1 MTTDF
6 TALINQAEQEDDQSQ
21 TRTGG
26 DFTAPKPGITVCR
39 LIEYIELGMQKQK
52 PYQGKPKPP
61 AEVVRLTFELLSPA
75 RDIHEFDGKRTAD
88 KISFRCTKLL
98 SNKARFKRLFNQM
111 DYGRGKKHMAHF
123 LGDAFLVEIFNY
135 VGTDKKDHAS
145 LFNNEGFCRIGAPF
159 RPADPLDP
167 NGKPTPIP
175 VPDAISNLRLFLFNH
190 PSPECWN
197 SLYIEGEREVK
208 DDKGTVTGKESK
220 NFIQDSI
227 RAAVNFHGSPVE
239 AMLAAISTPPV
250 PTSVE
255 NAAQADTALA
265 AQAPAPDPAKTSQAG
280 KDALA
285 ELGF

>member
-1 MTTDF
+1 MSIDF
-6 TALINQAEQEDDQSQ
+6 ANLINQAAQEDDQSQ
-21 TRTGG
+21 TKTGG
-26 DFTAPKPGITVCR
+26 DWTAPKPGITVCR
-39 LIEYIELGMQKQK
+39 LIEYVELGMQKQN

-61 AEVVRLTFELLSPA
+61 AEEVRLTFELLSPA
-75 RDIHEFDGKRTAD
+75 RDIHEFEGKRSAD
-88 KISFRCTKLL
+88 KISFRCKKSL
-98 SNKARFKRLFNQM
+98 SNKSRFKRLFNQM
-111 DYGRGKKHMAHF
+111 DYGRGKNHMAHF
-123 LGDAFLVEIFNY
+123 LGEAFLVEVFNY
-135 VGTDKKDHAS
+135 EDQNKKTRAS
-145 LFNNEGFCRIGAPF
+145 LFNGEGMCRIGAPL

-175 VPDAISNLRLFLFNH
+175 VPDAISDLRLFLFNH
-190 PSPECWN
+190 PSTECWN

-250 PTSVE
+250 PTAGE
-255 NAAQADTALA
+255 NAAQADSL
-265 AQAPAPDPAKTSQAG
+265 AQAQAPDPAKTSQAG